1 VTEILAPFSYD
12 YMVKAM
18 WVAAMV
24 GGVCGFLSAYLTL
37 KGWSL
42 IGDAL
47 AHAVVPGV
55 AVAYVLKL
63 PYAIGAFVAAVLA
76 ALAMLIVKSGTRLR
90 EDAVIGVVFTAFFA
104 SGLLIVSLNPTSVNV
119 QSIVLGNIL
128 GISDADARQVL
139 AISFVTLVVLA
150 MKWRD
155 LMVVFFDEA
164 HARAIGLRPLAMK
177 TLFFALL
184 AGMTVAALQTVGAA
198 LVIAMVITPGAT
210 GYLLTDR
217 FERMILLAMGIGATT
232 GGLGAYL
239 SFFLDGATGGV
250 IVCLQ
255 TLVFLTAF
263 VFAPKHGLL
272 AQRRRARTVAP

>member
-1 VTEILAPFSYD
+1 MTEILAPFSYD

-217 FERMILLAMGIGATT
+217 FERMILFAMGIGATT

-272 AQRRRARTVAP
+272 AQRRRARMVAP

>member
-1 VTEILAPFSYD
+1 MTEILAPFSYD

-18 WVAAMV
+18 WVAALV

-139 AISFVTLVVLA
+139 AISFVTLLVLA
-150 MKWRD
+150 IKWRD

-184 AGMTVAALQTVGAA
+184 AGMAVAALQTVGAA

-272 AQRRRARTVAP
+272 AQRRRARMVAP

>member
-217 FERMILLAMGIGATT
+217 FERMILFAMGIGATT

-272 AQRRRARTVAP
+272 AQRRRARMVAP